1 MDSPTF
7 REATAMVHDL
17 PLQPVS
23 WVEVSASALAHNVQ
37 QLRQAAGTAGR
48 QPLLCVM
55 VKGNAY
61 GHGLV
66 QAARSFVQAG
76 VEWLGVHD
84 VFEVMALREAGV
96 QAAIY
101 VVGHLPPHQVETA
114 VRHGARFVL
123 YDREVMHAA
132 EVAAHKLGTLAR
144 VHVKVETGNN
154 RQGLRHAEAV
164 ALCREIAAL
173 PHVQLEGMTTH
184 FADIEDTTDHR
195 FAHTQLAR
203 FQACVLAVREA
214 LALPPEGHDDDRLL
228 AHVSN
233 TAAILLWPEVCG
245 KMARCGIGAY
255 GLWPSKETYISVRE
269 LGKEPI
275 ELRPALTWKTV
286 IAQVRDVPAGEWI
299 GYGRT
304 FRAVRP
310 TRVAILPVGYY
321 DGYDRGLSNLGKVL
335 VDGWRAPVVGRVAMN
350 MTAID
355 VTDRP
360 EARAGT
366 EVVLLG
372 AQTTADGTDGDC
384 VTAEEM
390 AGWAGTIHYETVTRI
405 SERLERRL
413 VP

>member
-1 MDSPTF
+1 MHTELFP
-7 REATAMVHDL
+7 L
-17 PLQPVS
+17 PPPVT
-23 WVEVSASALAHNVQ
+23 WVEISASALRHNIT
-37 QLRQAAGTAGR
+37 QLRMAAGLAGR

-66 QAARSFVQAG
+66 AAARSFEQAG

-84 VFEVMALREAGV
+84 VFEVAALREAGV

-101 VVGHLPPHQVETA
+101 VVGYLSPSQVETA
-114 VRHGARFVL
+114 IRHDARFVL
-123 YDREVMHAA
+123 YDREVLQAA
-132 EVAAHKLGTLAR
+132 AAAAGRLGKVAR

-154 RQGLRHAEAV
+154 RQGLRHDAAV
-164 ALCREIAAL
+164 DLCRLIAAT
-173 PHVQLEGMTTH
+173 PHLQLEGMTTH

-203 FQACVLAVREA
+203 FQACVQAVREA
-214 LALPPEGHDDDRLL
+214 LDLPAEGHPDDRLL

-245 KMARCGIGAY
+245 RMARCGIGAY
-255 GLWPSKETYISVRE
+255 GLWPSKETYVSVRE
-269 LGKEPI
+269 LGKEPMA
-275 ELRPALTWKTV
+275 LRPALTWKTV

-304 FRAVRP
+304 CRVVRP

-335 VDGWRAPVVGRVAMN
+335 VDGWRAPVLGRVAMN

-360 EARAGT
+360 QARAGT

-372 AQTTADGTDGDC
+372 PQRTADGGEGDC
-384 VTAEEM
+384 VTAEEL
-390 AGWAGTIHYETVTRI
+390 AGWAGTIHYEIVTRI
-405 SERLERRL
+405 AERLERR
-413 VP
+413 VVA